1 MPNCIS
7 SEQSYDK
14 DVYTV
19 YGCAVDRGGV
29 SGGGGGGGS
38 SSSSSSSSSIIVVV

>member
-7 SEQSYDK
+7 SEQSRDK
-14 DVYTV
+14 DIYTV

-29 SGGGGGGGS
+29 KGGGGGGVDRGGGS
-38 SSSSSSSSSIIVVV
+38 